1 MTKTANVYIDGFNL
15 YYGSLRGT
23 PYKWLNLLLMCQMLL
38 PNRYIGRIRFFTA
51 RITSQPHNPLAPE
64 RQGIYLRA
72 IQTIPNLS
80 IHLGRFSSTPT
91 RSPVFPLVYL
101 YPNGPAQ
108 TVRILKTEE
117 KRSDVNL
124 ATLLLVDCVD
134 DDFDEAVVISNDS
147 DLMLPIEYAAGRFGK
162 TVGVINPHR
171 RSRVSGELVRA
182 ASWSFKEINRSI
194 LAVSQFPN
202 SIVDAYG
209 TITKP
214 STW

>member
-1 MTKTANVYIDGFNL
+1 MKANVYIDGFNL

-23 PYKWLNLLLMCQMLL
+23 PYKWLDLLLMCQMLL
-38 PNRYIGRIRFFTA
+38 PNRNIGRIRFFTA

-64 RQGIYLRA
+64 RQGLYLRA
-72 IQTIPNLS
+72 IRTIPNLS

-91 RSPVFPLVYL
+91 RAPAFPLVYP

-134 DDFDEAVVISNDS
+134 DDFDEAVAISNDS
-147 DLMLPIEYAAGRFGK
+147 DLMLPIEYAVDRFGK

-171 RSRVSGELVRA
+171 RNRVSGELVRA
-182 ASWSFKEINRSI
+182 ASWSFKEINQSV
-194 LAVSQFPN
+194 LAASQFPDV
-202 SIVDAYG
+202 IADAHG
-209 TITKP
+209 QITKP